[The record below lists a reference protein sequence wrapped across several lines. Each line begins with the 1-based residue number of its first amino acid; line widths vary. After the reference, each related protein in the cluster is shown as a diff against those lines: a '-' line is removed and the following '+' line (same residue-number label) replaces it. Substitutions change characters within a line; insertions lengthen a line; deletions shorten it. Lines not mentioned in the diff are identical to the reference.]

1 MGRGPEQMFC
11 QRIHTKA
18 NRHMKNCSTTLLIR
32 EIQTK
37 PQCAV
42 TSHLSGV
49 LLPNDKKQVLVRM

>member
-1 MGRGPEQMFC
+1 MFC